1 MMFADRIAPFFEL
14 RILAVSIPV
23 FSKMARYPRTES
35 KLEVL
40 WLLKAR
46 KIQGRDPKKSGN
58 LIAVFG
64 DMGNER

>member
-1 MMFADRIAPFFEL
+1 MVVGNGDVAPPGWRGL
-14 RILAVSIPV
+14 VGL
-23 FSKMARYPRTES
+23 KMCRGMQSGKEI
-35 KLEVL
+35 
-40 WLLKAR
+40 WGW